1 MLQRRRVLQLGSGI
15 VAGSSLI
22 SQTTAESTVDS
33 TFEQFVERDG
43 TQLTLDDR
51 AYYFAGTN
59 NFWLTDPGTT
69 REEVT
74 QLLEK
79 AAELDMNAVRTWAF
93 CSGREDGHCLQ
104 PTAEYVREGEI
115 SEDGGRHLD
124 HVVAEAGRLGIRLI
138 MPLTN
143 YWSAYGGMQQY
154 AEWTDSG
161 ENEYLSAYDEFYRSE
176 AVWENYR
183 DFVTTILER
192 ENTETGIKYKNDP
205 AILAWELGNEP
216 RARKG
221 EVENRFETLNGWIER
236 ASSHF
241 KSVDSNHL
249 VSTGGEGFYDTNMA
263 FYTHQGYE
271 GASFFEDN
279 ALDSIDICSMH
290 LYPSSWNLTPQQGTQ
305 YIREH
310 IQDARETIGKPVYLG
325 EFGISIDRSADD
337 VFEQLDRR
345 NRIYEEWYDNL
356 DRWDADGALVWQ
368 LTLDKRLQY
377 DDGYYVVED
386 DQETIDIIEQYVKR
400 ANAKSNKSAHAA
412 KRRRTARGRQ
422 LYDDEAPRPPTDLT
436 VTDVT
441 DTSISLS
448 WTPGEDT
455 AGGTGIAEHE
465 LLVESEKGS
474 SITWAGPTASSA
486 TLEDLSPDT
495 EYTITARALDNQ
507 DYWSSATPELVQRT
521 DA

>member
-1 MLQRRRVLQLGSGI
+1 
-15 VAGSSLI
+15 
-22 SQTTAESTVDS
+22 
-33 TFEQFVERDG
+33 
-43 TQLTLDDR
+43 
-51 AYYFAGTN
+51 
-59 NFWLTDPGTT
+59 
-69 REEVT
+69 
-74 QLLEK
+74 
-79 AAELDMNAVRTWAF
+79 
-93 CSGREDGHCLQ
+93 
-104 PTAEYVREGEI
+104 
-115 SEDGGRHLD
+115 
-124 HVVAEAGRLGIRLI
+124 
-138 MPLTN
+138 
-143 YWSAYGGMQQY
+143 
-154 AEWTDSG
+154 
-161 ENEYLSAYDEFYRSE
+161 
-176 AVWENYR
+176 
-183 DFVTTILER
+183 
-192 ENTETGIKYKNDP
+192 
-205 AILAWELGNEP
+205 
-216 RARKG
+216 
-221 EVENRFETLNGWIER
+221 
-236 ASSHF
+236 
-241 KSVDSNHL
+241 
-249 VSTGGEGFYDTNMA
+249 
-263 FYTHQGYE
+263 
-271 GASFFEDN
+271 
-279 ALDSIDICSMH
+279 
-290 LYPSSWNLTPQQGTQ
+290 
-305 YIREH
+305 
-310 IQDARETIGKPVYLG
+310 VYLG

-507 DYWSSATPELVQRT
+507 DYWSSATPELAQRT